1 MEVLQGEE
9 GKQGAE
15 GAKGGPEGE
24 KGSKCAES
32 EKFTFKF
39 DIYCKECKE
48 WIVYKNKDYGINLF

>member
-48 WIVYKNKDYGINLF
+48 